1 MKNRDASSRRQ
12 IIVSI
17 VGWQRLAARKLSR
30 AIVQK
35 DSSEKF
41 PHTNESGHKAG
52 LGEKE
57 GSGSGL
63 FTKCISC
70 ALHHFCCSVPGWDC
84 VVLQFIQLIV
94 STKCTRTHTHIDNL
108 SVGHGKSQ
116 RFLGVYGCALHK
128 RMINRLVWRFVLFV
142 ALSIESIIVC
152 GEIWWQQN
160 IYIFNPLKTTLL
172 QPYFH
177 RDLMCPSDDKPLS
190 MLPNVCV
197 LLLLLLQRNTHTPW
211 NGRNEMSIRG

>member
-1 MKNRDASSRRQ
+1 MGEKQSSKCSAANGWRQDEMPACTCVCVGMKNRDASSRRQ

-84 VVLQFIQLIV
+84 VVLQFI
-94 STKCTRTHTHIDNL
+94 
-108 SVGHGKSQ
+108 
-116 RFLGVYGCALHK
+116 
-128 RMINRLVWRFVLFV
+128 
-142 ALSIESIIVC
+142 
-152 GEIWWQQN
+152 
-160 IYIFNPLKTTLL
+160 
-172 QPYFH
+172 
-177 RDLMCPSDDKPLS
+177 
-190 MLPNVCV
+190 
-197 LLLLLLQRNTHTPW
+197 
-211 NGRNEMSIRG
+211 